1 MNTKNRIK
9 LKDRLVQIIMKN
21 LLNVKEHTRVKIKAI
36 VGGMGVQQ
44 KLVQLGIGVDST
56 VIVRRSAPFAGPL
69 MLECNGRSVV
79 IGRGIA
85 FKIMVE
91 EIS

>member
-9 LKDRLVQIIMKN
+9 LKDRLVQVIMKN

-36 VGGMGVQQ
+36 VRGLGVQQ
-44 KLVQLGIGVDST
+44 KLVQLRIGVDSI

>member
-1 MNTKNRIK
+1 MNTKSKIK

-21 LLNVKEHTRVKIKAI
+21 LLNIEENTRVKIKAI

-44 KLVQLGIGVDST
+44 KLIQLGIGVDSI
-56 VIVRRSAPFAGPL
+56 VILRRSAPFAGPL

-91 EIS
+91 ELS

>member
-1 MNTKNRIK
+1 MTNLINIK
-9 LKDRLVQIIMKN
+9 ENNK
-21 LLNVKEHTRVKIKAI
+21 VKIKSI
-36 VGGMGVQQ
+36 VGGRGVQQ
-44 KLVQLGIGVDST
+44 KLAQLGIGVDS
-56 VIVRRSAPFAGPL
+56 IVVVQRSAPFAGAL

-79 IGRGIA
+79 VGRGIA

>member
-1 MNTKNRIK
+1 
-9 LKDRLVQIIMKN
+9 MKN
-21 LLNVKEHTRVKIKAI
+21 LLNIKENTKVKIKTI
-36 VGGMGVQQ
+36 VGGRGVQQ
-44 KLVQLGIGVDST
+44 TLAQLGIGVDSI

-69 MLECNGRSVV
+69 MLECNGRNIV

-85 FKIMVE
+85 FKIIVE